1 MTGLANGHALS
12 GARREG
18 EGRAVD
24 APAVSGR
31 AGRRAAERYRS
42 YLKAERESAELY
54 RRLADASTGD
64 RRAAL
69 AELASMEERHAQHW
83 ASRLAELGESVPAP
97 DAQRARLR
105 TRILA
110 LVARRLSLR
119 AVLPLLE
126 RAERADAGM
135 YDGEPAAA
143 LGMAREERSHAR
155 TLSRIGA
162 GRQAPREPWHR
173 PDKSGSLRAAVFGIN
188 DGLVSNTALVMGFAG
203 SGAKNQAILLAGVA
217 GLLAG
222 AFSMGAGEYVSV
234 SSQRELFERE
244 IGLEAEELRDKPE
257 EERRELALIY
267 RAKGLDPAAADEI
280 AEQIMRDR
288 RTALDTMAREEL
300 GLDPGRSRLALGGG
314 RLQLRLV
321 LDRGLRRRAAIPDHG
336 RDGGAGLRPR
346 PGCARADGRGGRHR
360 RPRRARAGP
369 GRGAPVD
376 RRRRSRQ
383 ARRSSSG
390 SSLAST

>member
-1 MTGLANGHALS
+1 MK
-12 GARREG
+12 
-18 EGRAVD
+18 
-24 APAVSGR
+24 APPVSGR
-31 AGRRAAERYRS
+31 EDRRAAERYRS

-69 AELASMEERHAQHW
+69 VELAGMEERHAQHW
-83 ASRLAELGESVPAP
+83 ATRLVELGERVPAP
-97 DAQRARLR
+97 DANRLRLR
-105 TRILA
+105 TRMLTFI
-110 LVARRLSLR
+110 ARRLSLR
-119 AVLPLLE
+119 AVLPMLE

-135 YDGEPAAA
+135 YDSEPAAA

-155 TLSRIGA
+155 ALSRIAA

-203 SGAKNQAILLAGVA
+203 SGAQNQAILLAGVA

-267 RAKGLDPAAADEI
+267 RAKGLDPAAADKI

-288 RTALDTMAREEL
+288 KTALDTMAREEL
-300 GLDPGRSRLALGGG
+300 GLDPDELGSPWGVAASSFASFSIGAFVVVLPYLITGGTAALVCA
-314 RLQLRLV
+314 LV
-321 LDRGLRRRAAIPDHG
+321 LAAFALMAV
-336 RDGGAGLRPR
+336 GAGIGVLT
-346 PGCARADGRGGRHR
+346 GRGVL
-360 RPRRARAGP
+360 
-369 GRGAPVD
+369 RGAV
-376 RRRRSRQ
+376 RQ
-383 ARRSSSG
+383 LIVG
-390 SSLAST
+390 GLAAGATFVIGQLIGINVT

>member
-1 MTGLANGHALS
+1 M
-12 GARREG
+12 GA
-18 EGRAVD
+18 
-24 APAVSGR
+24 PPVSGR
-31 AGRRAAERYRS
+31 VDRQAAQRYRS

-54 RRLADASTGD
+54 RQLADASTGD

-69 AELASMEERHAQHW
+69 IELAGMEERHAEHW
-83 ASRLAELGESVPAP
+83 ASRLAELGESVPAA
-97 DAQRARLR
+97 DAQRVRLR
-105 TRILA
+105 IRMLSF
-110 LVARRLSLR
+110 VARRVSLR

-135 YDGEPAAA
+135 YDSEPAAA

-155 TLSRIGA
+155 ALSRIAG

-203 SGAKNQAILLAGVA
+203 SGAASQAILLAGVA

-288 RTALDTMAREEL
+288 RAALDTMAREEL
-300 GLDPGRSRLALGGG
+300 GLDPDDLGSPWGVAASSFASFSIGAFVVVLPYLLTAGTAALVSALVLAGLALVAVGAGIG
-314 RLQLRLV
+314 V
-321 LDRGLRRRAAIPDHG
+321 LAGRGLV
-336 RDGGAGLRPR
+336 
-346 PGCARADGRGGRHR
+346 
-360 RPRRARAGP
+360 
-369 GRGAPVD
+369 RGAV
-376 RRRRSRQ
+376 RQ
-383 ARRSSSG
+383 LIVG
-390 SSLAST
+390 GLAAGATFLIGQLIGINVT

>member
-1 MTGLANGHALS
+1 
-12 GARREG
+12 
-18 EGRAVD
+18 VD
-24 APAVSGR
+24 APTVSGR
-31 AGRRAAERYRS
+31 ADRRAAGRYRS

-54 RRLADASTGD
+54 RRLAAAATGD
-64 RRAAL
+64 RGAAL
-69 AELASMEERHAQHW
+69 AELAAMEERHAQHW
-83 ASRLAELGESVPAP
+83 AARLAELGEAVPAP
-97 DAQRARLR
+97 DAQHVRLR
-105 TRILA
+105 TRVLA

-135 YDGEPAAA
+135 YDAEPAAA

-162 GRQAPREPWHR
+162 GRQARREPWHR

-203 SGAKNQAILLAGVA
+203 SGAQNQAILLAGVA

-288 RTALDTMAREEL
+288 RAALDTMAREEL
-300 GLDPGRSRLALGGG
+300 GLDPDDLGSPWGVAASSFASFSIGAFVVVLPYLITSGTAALVCALVLASLALLAVGAGIG
-314 RLQLRLV
+314 V
-321 LDRGLRRRAAIPDHG
+321 LAGRGLV
-336 RDGGAGLRPR
+336 
-346 PGCARADGRGGRHR
+346 
-360 RPRRARAGP
+360 
-369 GRGAPVD
+369 RGAV
-376 RRRRSRQ
+376 RQ
-383 ARRSSSG
+383 LIVG
-390 SSLAST
+390 GLAAGATFLIGQLIGINVT